1 MKTKINIL
9 IGMSLLLSTSMIMA
23 QSSAPAVTSVSSKIE
38 GTPYL
43 DESYT
48 SAKVFFDNSNPA
60 VVPMRYNVYQDFME
74 YTQNGQRLA
83 LDKNHVKKVKFGN
96 QTFVVDKF
104 EFRGKETKGYLS
116 VLDSGK
122 AMLFAKKVVIFMD
135 AKPGRAL
142 DGTDL
147 PAQYSKSADA
157 YYYKVG
163 DGELK
168 QVGNMKEMIASFPNK
183 QEELKQFVKK
193 EKISPRKEQELIKLI
208 QFYNS
213 SDDLKVA
220 DSAKRD

>member
-1 MKTKINIL
+1 MKTTFNIL
-9 IGMSLLLSTSMIMA
+9 IGISLLLNTSMILA
-23 QSSAPAVTSVSSKIE
+23 QTSAPAVTTVSSKIE

-43 DESYT
+43 DESYV
-48 SAKVFFDNSNPA
+48 SAKVFFDNSKPA

-83 LDKNHVKKVKFGN
+83 LDKNHVKSVRLGN

-122 AMLFAKKVVIFMD
+122 AILYAKKVVIFMD

-142 DGTDL
+142 DGSDL
-147 PAQYSKSADA
+147 PAQYSKSADVF
-157 YYYKVG
+157 YYKIA

-168 QVGNMKEMIASFPNK
+168 QVGNIKEMIASFPDK
-183 QEELKQFVKK
+183 QEELKQFVKQ
-193 EKISPRKEQELIKLI
+193 EKISPRKEQELIKLV

-213 SDDLKVA
+213 DDLKLA
-220 DSAKRD
+220 DSAK